1 MSKAPTYG
9 DAVRWLVEHTDLRWV
24 PDPEHPWPAEAF
36 IVSDLWG
43 VNKLTL
49 LADVRAMREAL

>member
-1 MSKAPTYG
+1 MWSTRGLLKPSFA
-9 DAVRWLVEHTDLRWV
+9 
-24 PDPEHPWPAEAF
+24 
-36 IVSDLWG
+36 DLWG